1 MDDALLAYDSGR
13 ADGIAGQR
21 DAGRAEHPGT
31 GPDYRVGLVDGQLA
45 AFETE
50 LLAAIRR
57 ALGPQ
62 AGDR

>member
-13 ADGIAGQR
+13 ADGIGGLHDAVRAG
-21 DAGRAEHPGT
+21 HPQT
-31 GPDYRVGLVDGQLA
+31 GPDYRVGLVDGQIA

-57 ALGPQ
+57 ALGLN
-62 AGDR
+62 AEDS